1 VTNTPD
7 KGTLWRQLGEHQ
19 KAMTATGVRI
29 EQLFKDQPQRY
40 AHYSLSCNESRFDFS
55 KNLVTD
61 ETLSLLIALA
71 SACGLESAIESM
83 FKGEHINTTEDRPAL
98 HVALRGH
105 IPQQLPGAAQEVADC
120 LAKMTTFVDTVQ
132 RQSWRGF
139 NGDAITDVINI
150 GIGGSDLGPAM
161 VSEALTRWHVPMLR
175 VHFVSNVDPEHLR
188 NTLANLHPASTL
200 FIVASKSFTTLETL
214 ENAQLAK
221 RWYAAKGGD
230 VEQIAKHFVAAT
242 ANVEKACAFG
252 IHPDNIFP
260 LWDWVGGR
268 YSLWS
273 AIGLPIALAVGMT
286 QFKALLQGAR
296 TVDLHFQNAPLRQ
309 NIPVI
314 MGLLSVWYGNFWGAD
329 SQVILPYAQNLH
341 LLPSFLQQLEM
352 ESLGKSVDQEGR
364 PVSTRTGL
372 VIWGSAGTNGQHS
385 FHQLLH
391 QGTHFIPA
399 DFITA
404 AIGADSADQAQHQH
418 LLANCFSQSQ
428 ALMLGN
434 NAADPHRAVVGNRPS
449 NTLLLRELTPTTL
462 GGIIAMYEHKVYVQ
476 SVIWGINAFDQW
488 GVEIG
493 KQLSGKIYPALQQE
507 QPCTGFDDATNG
519 LINQYRNFLHQ
530 Q

>member
-1 VTNTPD
+1 MINNPD
-7 KGTLWRQLGEHQ
+7 KRTLWQQLSAHQ
-19 KAMTATGVRI
+19 KSMAASGVRI
-29 EQLFKDQPQRY
+29 DQLFKDQPQRY
-40 AHYSLSCNESRFDFS
+40 EHYSLNCNESIFDFS
-55 KNLVTD
+55 KNLLTD
-61 ETLSLLIALA
+61 ETLSLLISLA
-71 SACGLESAIESM
+71 SACDLENAIEAM
-83 FKGEHINTTEDRPAL
+83 FKGEPINTTEDRPAL

-105 IPQQLPGAAQEVADC
+105 IPEQLPGAAQEVTDC
-120 LAKMTTFVDTVQ
+120 LSKMTHFVDAVQ
-132 RQSWRGF
+132 QQSWRGF
-139 NGDAITDVINI
+139 SGEAITDVINI

-161 VSEALTRWHVPMLR
+161 VSEALTRWHVPTLR

-188 NTLANLHPASTL
+188 NTLKDLNPGSTL
-200 FIVASKSFTTLETL
+200 FIIASKSFATLETL

-230 VEQIAKHFVAAT
+230 VQQIAKHFVAAT
-242 ANVEKACAFG
+242 ANIEKACAFG
-252 IHPDNIFP
+252 IDPDNIFP

-296 TVDLHFQNAPLRQ
+296 TVDLHFQNTPLRQ

-314 MGLLSVWYGNFWGAD
+314 MGILSVWYSNFWGAD

-352 ESLGKSVDQEGR
+352 ESLGKSVDKEGK
-364 PVSTRTGL
+364 PVSTSTGM

-391 QGTHFIPA
+391 QGTHLIPA

-404 AIGADSADQAQHQH
+404 AIGADYEDQAQHQH

-434 NAADPHRAVVGNRPS
+434 STADPQRTVVGNRPS
-449 NTLLLRELTPTTL
+449 NTLLLHELTPATL

-476 SVIWGINAFDQW
+476 SVIWGINAFDQ
-488 GVEIG
+488 
-493 KQLSGKIYPALQQE
+493 
-507 QPCTGFDDATNG
+507 
-519 LINQYRNFLHQ
+519 
-530 Q
+530 

>member
-1 VTNTPD
+1 MSTPD
-7 KGTLWRQLGEHQ
+7 KRTLWQHLSDHQ
-19 KAMTATGVRI
+19 KSMASSGVRI
-29 EQLFKDQPQRY
+29 EQLFRDQPKRSE
-40 AHYSLSCNESRFDFS
+40 HCSLSCNDSVFDYSR
-55 KNLVTD
+55 NLLTD

-71 SACGLESAIESM
+71 SACDLENAIASM

-105 IPQQLPGAAQEVADC
+105 IPELLPGAAKDVTDC
-120 LAKMTTFVDTVQ
+120 LDKMAGFVEAIQ
-132 RQSWRGF
+132 QQSWRGF
-139 NGDAITDVINI
+139 SGDAITDVINI

-161 VSEALTRWHVPMLR
+161 VTEALTRWHVPTLR

-188 NTLANLHPASTL
+188 NTLAGLNPGSAL

-214 ENAQLAK
+214 ENAELAK
-221 RWYAAKGGD
+221 RWYVAEGGD
-230 VEQIAKHFVAAT
+230 VQQIARHFVAAT

-252 IHPDNIFP
+252 IHTDNIFP

-296 TVDLHFQNAPLRQ
+296 TIDLHFQHTPLRQ

-352 ESLGKSVDQEGR
+352 ESLGKSVDKAGK
-364 PVSTRTGL
+364 PVNTRTGL
-372 VIWGSAGTNGQHS
+372 VIWGSPGTNGQHS

-399 DFITA
+399 DFIAA

-434 NAADPHRAVVGNRPS
+434 NAADSHRAVVGNRPS
-449 NTLLLRELTPTTL
+449 NTLLLRELTPATL

-476 SVIWGINAFDQW
+476 SILWGINAFDQW

-493 KQLSGKIYPALQQE
+493 KQLSGRIYPALQQE
-507 QPCTGFDDATNG
+507 QPCSDFDDATNA
-519 LINQYRNFLHQ
+519 LINQYRKFLHQ

>member
-1 VTNTPD
+1 VINNPD
-7 KGTLWRQLGEHQ
+7 KGTLWQQLSEHQ
-19 KAMTATGVRI
+19 KSLTAAGVRI
-29 EQLFKDQPQRY
+29 EQLFNDQPDRY
-40 AHYSLSCNESRFDFS
+40 ENYSLHCNDTVFDFS
-55 KNLVTD
+55 RNLLLD
-61 ETLSLLIALA
+61 ETLSLLIELA
-71 SACGLESAIESM
+71 GSCGLENAIASM
-83 FKGEHINTTEDRPAL
+83 FNGEPVNTTEDRPAL

-105 IPQQLPGAAQEVADC
+105 IPQQLPGAAQEVTDC
-120 LAKMTTFVDTVQ
+120 LDQMTAFVDRVQ
-132 RQSWRGF
+132 QQRWRGF
-139 NGDAITDVINI
+139 NDEAITDVINI

-161 VSEALTRWHVPMLR
+161 VTEALTRWHVPCLR

-188 NTLANLHPASTL
+188 NTLADLNPGSTL

-221 RWYAAKGGD
+221 RWYTARGGD

-242 ANVEKACAFG
+242 ANVEKASAFG

-286 QFKALLQGAR
+286 QFKMLLQGAR
-296 TVDLHFQNAPLRQ
+296 TVDLHFQNTPLRQ

-314 MGLLSVWYGNFWGAD
+314 MGLLSVWYGNFWQAG

-352 ESLGKSVDQEGR
+352 ESLGKSVDTEGR
-364 PVSTRTGL
+364 PVSISTGL

-399 DFITA
+399 DFIAA
-404 AIGADSADQAQHQH
+404 AIGADHEDQAQHQH

-428 ALMLGN
+428 ALMLGSST
-434 NAADPHRAVVGNRPS
+434 ADPHRAVIGNRPS
-449 NTLLLRELTPTTL
+449 NTLLLRELTPATL

-507 QPCTGFDDATNG
+507 QLCSGFDDATNG